1 MFSQSEQFR
10 DSIRRS
16 LNCQELGLD
25 LRDILMRYDH
35 AVEDESRDT
44 DGFNQD
50 WKGIKEFFD
59 NPQYS
64 NFVLE
69 VRLKPFDMY
78 DDMFILYEDEGNPIF
93 QDI

>member
-1 MFSQSEQFR
+1 
-10 DSIRRS
+10 
-16 LNCQELGLD
+16 
-25 LRDILMRYDH
+25 MRYDH